1 MNSINLREEDY
12 IMRKV
17 KIISMATTAL
27 LAVAPVITSP
37 VLAADNANNIQ
48 LSSNGQ
54 TTTSIST
61 VSAEY
66 IYKNKKERLD
76 PNNQTFQIAPNSKFD
91 PTAIKL
97 TNGGV
102 VNLSGSQ
109 GSKVEIESNPVDTTK
124 AGATFVV
131 KLSVTDSAGNK
142 STISYQVFVK
152 PQGLFQLNFNDRDY
166 MRGLGDTD
174 IFYQGEKYYV
184 GNNLEFEDGKFY
196 TGISRISQKAAD
208 GNTAAVRWIQ
218 TKYLAESESA
228 KPELVKKTIMHKAR
242 AYTWGGTKTRKVY
255 SAYTN
260 VYVKNKIIHVDGGKY
275 WTSGDFYQVYNADDT
290 YTNYLIKVG
299 NIDGTKRMLK
309 HNAYIY
315 ASSTRRANRTVL
327 KKGTTITT
335 YGDSYKFKNGK
346 HYYRIEGATKTDK
359 RYVKVENFK

>member
-184 GNNLEFEDGKFY
+184 GNNLEFEDDKFY
-196 TGISRISQKAAD
+196 TGISRISQKSAD
-208 GNTAAVRWIQ
+208 GDTTAVRWIQ

-242 AYTWGGTKTRKVY
+242 AYTWGGTKTKRFTQLIQM
-255 SAYTN
+255 YT
-260 VYVKNKIIHVDGGKY
+260 
-275 WTSGDFYQVYNADDT
+275 
-290 YTNYLIKVG
+290 
-299 NIDGTKRMLK
+299 
-309 HNAYIY
+309 
-315 ASSTRRANRTVL
+315 
-327 KKGTTITT
+327 
-335 YGDSYKFKNGK
+335 
-346 HYYRIEGATKTDK
+346 
-359 RYVKVENFK
+359 